1 MNSGARTAA
10 VHRTDR
16 NRRAGGEHRST
27 REWRAGRELH
37 SSNGG
42 RAGETCRARRS
53 PCPYRERRMNRGA
66 RTAAVPPEATAPAET
81 GVQAESI
88 TSPAKDAQ
96 AEPAVPEEAPAPTGN
111 GA

>member
-16 NRRAGGEHRST
+16 NRRAGGE
-27 REWRAGRELH
+27 LH

-42 RAGETCRARRS
+42 RAGGTCRAGRS

-66 RTAAVPPEATAPAET
+66 WADVAVRME
-81 GVQAESI
+81 
-88 TSPAKDAQ
+88 
-96 AEPAVPEEAPAPTGN
+96 
-111 GA
+111 

>member
-16 NRRAGGEHRST
+16 NRRAGGE
-27 REWRAGRELH
+27 LH
-37 SSNGG
+37 SSNRG
-42 RAGETCRARRS
+42 RAGGTCRARRS
-53 PCPYRERRMNRGA
+53 PCPYRGRRMNSGA
-66 RTAAVPPEATAPAET
+66 RTAAVPPEATAPTET
-81 GVQAESI
+81 DAQAESI
-88 TSPAKDAQ
+88 APPENGAQ

>member
-16 NRRAGGEHRST
+16 NRRAGGE
-27 REWRAGRELH
+27 LH

-42 RAGETCRARRS
+42 HTGGTCRAGRS

-66 RTAAVPPEATAPAET
+66 WADVAVRME
-81 GVQAESI
+81 
-88 TSPAKDAQ
+88 
-96 AEPAVPEEAPAPTGN
+96 
-111 GA
+111 